1 LKTCWVF
8 YELLEKRI
16 GKSLEKTLDTTTIS
30 YQNPNLSI
38 HDTREIKHEHQEESN
53 NGVYKVEDCN
63 AKQEIS
69 SKSYDDFEVLS
80 LDNKN
85 EITNELEEDNKN
97 NYCEVYHYKLNLEGL
112 HEHDKD
118 NNESSLVL
126 KHTKGALVNDHNI
139 IYLSIGLME

>member
-1 LKTCWVF
+1 MLNSKTTSGKVENLLGF

-30 YQNPNLSI
+30 YQNLNLSI
-38 HDTREIKHEHQEESN
+38 DDTREIKHEHQEESN
-53 NGVYKVEDCN
+53 NGVYEVKDCN

-97 NYCEVYHYKLNLEGL
+97 NYCEVYH
-112 HEHDKD
+112 
-118 NNESSLVL
+118 
-126 KHTKGALVNDHNI
+126 
-139 IYLSIGLME
+139 